1 MRNCADRR
9 DFLGAAL
16 LLAGS
21 SVAFAVHPQSRY
33 PAQPISLIV
42 PFPPGGVADIVAR
55 SVAVQLQQR
64 LGQSALV
71 INRPG
76 AGGAI
81 GAAQVANGKPDGY
94 LMLVALTSLST
105 NPEQELLNNRPVP
118 FQLKQL
124 APVARLSS
132 EDMMLAV
139 PAASSYHSIA
149 AIVADARR
157 RPGAISYASS
167 GNYGVY
173 HIATEMFVEAA
184 KIRLNHI
191 PYSGG
196 APAMLALVSG
206 QVDLGLVTRSVGL
219 AQLKAGKVRPIAAW
233 GESRWEEYPDVPT
246 VTESGYSANYTL
258 WSGLFVQ
265 ADTPKE
271 IVNALRVAVAAAVAD
286 TDFRSAMK
294 NQGVRLAYLDGPE
307 FGNFWQADSAR
318 LIKTVR
324 RIGKLQ

>member
-1 MRNCADRR
+1 MRNPLDRR
-9 DFLGAAL
+9 NFLSAAL
-16 LLAGS
+16 LLGGTS
-21 SVAFAVHPQSRY
+21 LGLAVDAQSRY

-55 SVAVQLQQR
+55 TIAARIQQR
-64 LGQSALV
+64 LGLPAV
-71 INRPG
+71 VVNRPG

-81 GAAQVANGKPDGY
+81 GAALVANGKPDGY
-94 LMLVALTSLST
+94 SLLVALTSLST

-118 FQLKQL
+118 FQLRQL

-139 PAASSYHSIA
+139 PAASRYHSLA
-149 AIVADARR
+149 EIVGDARA
-157 RPGAISYASS
+157 RPGIVSYASS

-173 HIATEMFVEAA
+173 HIATEVFVDAA
-184 KIRLNHI
+184 KIHLSHI

-219 AQLKAGKVRPIAAW
+219 AQLRSGKVRPVAAW
-233 GESRWEEYPDVPT
+233 GESRWEEFPDVPT
-246 VTESGYSANYTL
+246 VIESGYNVNYTL

-265 ADTPKE
+265 ANTPRE
-271 IVNALRVAVAAAVAD
+271 TVNALRMAVAAAVAD
-286 TDFRSAMK
+286 PDFRSAMK

-307 FGNFWQADSAR
+307 FAKVWEAESAQ